1 MNTIK
6 VKKRHTLQSSAAV
19 SLEVRGIGKS
29 FGKQGA
35 VRVLSDMTFGVAAGE
50 VVAIIGPSGCG
61 KSTLLNMMA
70 GLFAPDAGEI
80 LINGTSSTMLLGQIG
95 YMQQNDLLL
104 PWRTALE
111 NARLGLEIQGVQRI
125 DANEIV
131 RSHAEN
137 FGLADALTRSPWELS
152 GGMRQRVA
160 LLRAM
165 LVAKGVL
172 LLDEPFCALDAIT
185 RRKLQLWLM
194 EVLQTNRTTTVL
206 ITHDVDEAVLL
217 SDRVLVMSDLPSKIV
232 AEVAVDLARPRGLD
246 VFALAKFHQIRTQIE
261 LSLKN
266 DHLN

>member
-6 VKKRHTLQSSAAV
+6 DKTQHKLQSPAAV
-19 SLEVRGIGKS
+19 ALEVRGACKS
-29 FGKQGA
+29 FGKDSA
-35 VRVLSDMTFGVAAGE
+35 VRVLDNVSFSVPAGE

-80 LINGTSSTMLLGQIG
+80 LIDGTPSVALLGQIG

-111 NARLGLEIQGVQRI
+111 NARLGLEIQGVARI
-125 DANEIV
+125 KADDVV
-131 RSHAEN
+131 RSFATQ
-137 FGLADALTRSPWELS
+137 FGLADALTRRPYELS

-185 RRKLQLWLM
+185 RRKLQSWLM
-194 EVLQTNRTTTVL
+194 GMLQTNRTTTVL
-206 ITHDVDEAVLL
+206 ITHDVDEALLL

-232 AEVAVDLARPRGLD
+232 AEVAVDLARPRSVD
-246 VFALAKFHQIRTQIE
+246 VFASAKFHQLRTQIE
-261 LSLKN
+261 LLLKN
-266 DHLN
+266 DRLN